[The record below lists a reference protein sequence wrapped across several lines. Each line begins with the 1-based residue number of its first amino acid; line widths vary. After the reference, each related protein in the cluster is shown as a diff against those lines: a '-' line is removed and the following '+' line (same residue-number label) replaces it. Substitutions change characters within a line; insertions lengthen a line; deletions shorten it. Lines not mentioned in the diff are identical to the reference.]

1 MHSIKELQDILG
13 YSSDQLRLR
22 LDRLKPILSETV
34 KRGDN
39 NKILVTDNGLEILK
53 RSKQLEERDIPLTQI
68 PDRLRDEMGK
78 TNDDASDDL
87 AQADPNLIEEKDR
100 RISDLLDRVEELKT
114 DKRYWRE
121 QAEELQ
127 QKLITGEVEVGEEEE
142 EEEGGV
148 VKRLLR
154 WIW

>member
-68 PDRLRDEMGK
+68 PNRLRDEMGK
-78 TNDDASDDL
+78 TDDDASDDL
-87 AQADPNLIEEKDR
+87 AQADPNLIEEKDK

-114 DKRYWRE
+114 DKQYWRE

-127 QKLITGEVEVGEEEE
+127 QKLITGEVEVEEEE

>member
-53 RSKQLEERDIPLTQI
+53 RSKQLEERDISLTQI

-78 TNDDASDDL
+78 TDDDASDDL
-87 AQADPNLIEEKDR
+87 AQADPNLIEEKDK

-127 QKLITGEVEVGEEEE
+127 QKLITGEVEVEEEEE